1 MKHISMITTTI
12 IVHNHN
18 LNFFILI
25 KKKTITIIA
34 TNYCAELN
42 LNFFDFGRTIISSK
56 VFEFAIS
63 LG

>member
-12 IVHNHN
+12 IVHN